1 MIDLT
6 IQIKSLIFSFFYGI
20 LFSLL
25 LNINY
30 SIIHHKFLIYR
41 VIVNI
46 LFVFDNV
53 LLYFIILRVINNGI
67 VHYYF
72 IIMIFLGFIISY
84 VKWKKI
90 RLKLIINN
98 AIIGNTRSD
107 IVSKKI
113 TKKDKRRISLIFGF
127 MILVMAIIIFN
138 ISKIW
143 LKILEKN
150 KEYHFLENEL
160 VRLNK
165 EEKNLKNELVKLQNP
180 DYVARYARE
189 KYLYSRDGEITIKI
203 P

>member
-72 IIMIFLGFIISY
+72 IIMIFLGFIISD

-98 AIIGNTRSD
+98 DIIGNTRSD

>member
-1 MIDLT
+1 
-6 IQIKSLIFSFFYGI
+6 
-20 LFSLL
+20 
-25 LNINY
+25 
-30 SIIHHKFLIYR
+30 
-41 VIVNI
+41 
-46 LFVFDNV
+46 
-53 LLYFIILRVINNGI
+53 
-67 VHYYF
+67 
-72 IIMIFLGFIISY
+72 MIFLGFIISD

-98 AIIGNTRSD
+98 DIIGNTRSD

>member
-1 MIDLT
+1 M
-6 IQIKSLIFSFFYGI
+6 
-20 LFSLL
+20 
-25 LNINY
+25 
-30 SIIHHKFLIYR
+30 
-41 VIVNI
+41 
-46 LFVFDNV
+46 
-53 LLYFIILRVINNGI
+53 
-67 VHYYF
+67 
-72 IIMIFLGFIISY
+72 
-84 VKWKKI
+84 
-90 RLKLIINN
+90 
-98 AIIGNTRSD
+98 
-107 IVSKKI
+107 SKKI